1 MEEENSQAKN
11 DGPIPAIG
19 TSAGGIGGIIG
30 KSAPMMEVFR
40 MIQLAAQTDLAVMII
55 GESGTGKELA
65 ARAIH
70 NGSERSSGPFIAVNV
85 GALTSDLVTNELF
98 GHERGAF
105 TGAHAQAAGAFERA
119 HGGTLFLDEIGT
131 IDQKTQVT
139 LLRAIEDKVFY
150 RVGGKDLIHVDVRIL
165 CATNEDLQA
174 AVERESFR
182 KDLYFR
188 LEGFIIR
195 LPALQ
200 ERKEDIP
207 LLAREFLKEY
217 NEKYKKTVVDIS
229 QEAIDLFVNYL
240 WPGNVREFKNVIQRA
255 VLLAP
260 DKSILPDYLPK
271 RLQQQQPQS
280 NKIVFDVGTSLGDAE
295 KTLIIRTLKDRKGN
309 KTATAKTLG
318 ISRRSLYNKIQ
329 QLKIKC

>member
-1 MEEENSQAKN
+1 M
-11 DGPIPAIG
+11 IG
-19 TSAGGIGGIIG
+19 MIG

-40 MIQLAAQTDLAVMII
+40 MISLAAETDLSVMII
-55 GESGTGKELA
+55 GESGTGKELV

-70 NGSERSSGPFIAVNV
+70 NAGQRKKGPFIAVNI
-85 GALTSDLVTNELF
+85 GALTPDLVANELF

-105 TGAHAQAAGAFERA
+105 TGAHAQTAGAFERA
-119 HGGTLFLDEIGT
+119 YGGTLFLDEVGT

-139 LLRAIEDKVFY
+139 LLRAIEDKAFY

-174 AVERESFR
+174 FVRKETFR

-188 LEGFIIR
+188 MEGFIIR

-207 LLAREFLKEY
+207 LLAREFLQEY
-217 NEKYKKTVVDIS
+217 NVKYKKSVTDFS
-229 QEAIDLFVNYL
+229 PEAIDLFVNYR
-240 WPGNVREFKNVIQRA
+240 WPGNVRELKNVIQRA
-255 VLLAP
+255 VLLTLRNTIVP
-260 DKSILPDYLPK
+260 EYLP
-271 RLQQQQPQS
+271 RRFQQKQAPN
-280 NKIVFDVGTSLGDAE
+280 NKIVFDVGVSLGDAE
-295 KTLIIRTLKDRKGN
+295 KTLIIRTLKDKKGN

-329 QLKIKC
+329 QLNIKC